1 MSVAGGL
8 VLGIERALK
17 LRIRALQIFT
27 KNASQ
32 WRAPAIED
40 HHAASFRSAW
50 EASGLAPVVAHG
62 SYLIN
67 LASPDPALRR
77 KSIEAYADE
86 LARAE
91 LLGVRYVVTHPGAHM
106 GQGMAAGCERVAES
120 LDRARGMAPAPS
132 VMTLLETVAG
142 QGTTI
147 GRTFEELARIREKT
161 ERPDRVAVC
170 FDTCH
175 VHAAGYDLVTER
187 GCAATFEE
195 FDRTLGLESLRV
207 FHVNDSKNERG
218 SRVDRHEHL
227 GRGRLGPEPFA
238 RILRDARFRAV
249 PKLLETPKGKDGVV
263 MDRRNLA
270 FLRRL
275 AAMPE
280 ERAGGEPTRGAVAS

>member
-8 VLGIERALK
+8 VTGIERALK

-27 KNASQ
+27 KNASRWQ
-32 WRAPAIED
+32 ADPLGEEPA
-40 HHAASFRSAW
+40 AAFRSAW
-50 EASGLAPVVAHG
+50 QSSGLHPVAAHG

-67 LASPDPALRR
+67 LASPDRALRA

-86 LARAE
+86 LRRAE
-91 LLGVRYVVTHPGAHM
+91 ALGIRWLVTHPGAHM
-106 GQGMAAGCERVAES
+106 GQGENAGCDRIAES
-120 LDRARGMAPAPS
+120 LDRARALAPAPE
-132 VMTLLETVAG
+132 VFTLLETVAG

-147 GRTFEELARIREKT
+147 GRRFEELARIR
-161 ERPDRVAVC
+161 DRVARPERVGVC

-175 VHAAGYDLVTER
+175 VHAAGYDLVSER

-195 FDRTLGLESLRV
+195 FDAVLGLQSLQL

-238 RILRDARFRAV
+238 RILRDERFRTT

-263 MDRRNLA
+263 MDRKNLA

-275 AAMPE
+275 A
-280 ERAGGEPTRGAVAS
+280 GEANRGAGADAPRGVGAS

>member
-32 WRAPAIED
+32 WPAPAIED
-40 HHAASFRSAW
+40 HHAASFRGACRSRPTPT
-50 EASGLAPVVAHG
+50 S
-62 SYLIN
+62 ST
-67 LASPDPALRR
+67 
-77 KSIEAYADE
+77 
-86 LARAE
+86 ARPH
-91 LLGVRYVVTHPGAHM
+91 L
-106 GQGMAAGCERVAES
+106 
-120 LDRARGMAPAPS
+120 
-132 VMTLLETVAG
+132 
-142 QGTTI
+142 
-147 GRTFEELARIREKT
+147 
-161 ERPDRVAVC
+161 VAVC

-187 GCAATFEE
+187 GCAETFEE
-195 FDRTLGLESLRV
+195 FDRTLGCDSLRV

-249 PKLLETPKGKDGVV
+249 PKLLETPKGKDGGG

-280 ERAGGEPTRGAVAS
+280 ERAGGEPTRGAVVS

>member
-8 VLGIERALK
+8 VRGIERALN

-27 KNASQ
+27 KNASR
-32 WRAPAIED
+32 WRAEPILDE
-40 HHAASFRSAW
+40 HAVAFRSAW
-50 EASGLAPVVAHG
+50 EESGLWPVAAHG

-86 LARAE
+86 LKRAE
-91 LLGVRYVVTHPGAHM
+91 ALGVRWLVTHPGAHM
-106 GQGMAAGCERVAES
+106 GAGVAAGCDRIAES
-120 LDRARGMAPAPS
+120 LDRARRMAPAPS
-132 VMTLLETVAG
+132 VTTLLETVAG

-147 GRTFEELARIREKT
+147 GRRFEELARIRARVA
-161 ERPDRVAVC
+161 RPDLVGVC

-195 FDRTLGLESLRV
+195 LDGALGLESLQL
-207 FHVNDSKNERG
+207 FHLNDSKNERG

-227 GRGRLGPEPFA
+227 GRGRLGSEPFA
-238 RILRDARFRAV
+238 RILRDPRFRSV
-249 PKLLETPKGKDGVV
+249 PKVLETPKGKDGVV

-275 AAMPE
+275 AGATN
-280 ERAGGEPTRGAVAS
+280 ERAGGDAPRGDGAS